1 MVWTKEEQ
9 QRQNLKQLMQ
19 LLWAGSN
26 VNWLIASEQCRPTS
40 SNTGRN
46 WMQLATMYFSR
57 QLQMATRKK
66 AGAENLSSR
75 PFLILS
81 LPTPV
86 LLLNI
91 STVKTTHHQWIV
103 NNSRPPGEGLP
114 IPENNWKT
122 PSCGSSAR
130 RWAQR
135 NWGQTTWRKDKG
147 CLELVNNISIKNF
160 DLNERSFYDAVSR
173 RYHWIPK

>member
-1 MVWTKEEQ
+1 MNEWMKGISTNQYWAYVKKRTAEKDGGKMAVPSTQEPMFEVKMKRNQHYREQ
-9 QRQNLKQLMQ
+9 IQ
-19 LLWAGSN
+19 
-26 VNWLIASEQCRPTS
+26 
-40 SNTGRN
+40 
-46 WMQLATMYFSR
+46 
-57 QLQMATRKK
+57 TR
-66 AGAENLSSR
+66 S
-75 PFLILS
+75 FLILS

-160 DLNERSFYDAVSR
+160 NLNKRSFYDAVSR

>member
-1 MVWTKEEQ
+1 MWTKEEQ

-40 SNTGRN
+40 SNTDATGCN
-46 WMQLATMYFSR
+46 WR
-57 QLQMATRKK
+57 QCIFPGNYRWPQERKLVRK
-66 AGAENLSSR
+66 NLSSR

-160 DLNERSFYDAVSR
+160 DLNKRSFYDALSR

>member
-1 MVWTKEEQ
+1 MNEWMKGISTNQYWAYVKKRTAEKDGGKMAVPSTQEPMFEVKMKRNQHYREQ
-9 QRQNLKQLMQ
+9 IQ
-19 LLWAGSN
+19 
-26 VNWLIASEQCRPTS
+26 
-40 SNTGRN
+40 
-46 WMQLATMYFSR
+46 
-57 QLQMATRKK
+57 TR
-66 AGAENLSSR
+66 S
-75 PFLILS
+75 FLILS

-130 RWAQR
+130 RGAQR

-160 DLNERSFYDAVSR
+160 DLNKRSFYDVVSR

>member
-46 WMQLATMYFSR
+46 WMQLATMYLSR

-66 AGAENLSSR
+66 AGAEKPIFPAVSDLE
-75 PFLILS
+75 FA
-81 LPTPV
+81 
-86 LLLNI
+86 
-91 STVKTTHHQWIV
+91 
-103 NNSRPPGEGLP
+103 NSRAATKHINSQDNTSPMNSEQL
-114 IPENNWKT
+114 KT
-122 PSCGSSAR
+122 
-130 RWAQR
+130 
-135 NWGQTTWRKDKG
+135 
-147 CLELVNNISIKNF
+147 
-160 DLNERSFYDAVSR
+160 SR
-173 RYHWIPK
+173 RRIANTRE